1 MKRTKKVISLV
12 LLYIILNI
20 VVAPVSDDKTAW
32 ATENIPSYEK
42 IEEGYLHQVTK
53 YKDKYIANQRK
64 GPHEMGVFYFDG
76 SQKNILDYKVMLGN
90 ITENKVMLDSD
101 YNRAVFDI
109 STGKANPR
117 DELISIYENINNKLS
132 EKYGQYSYYL
142 DLEAKNLSDARWF
155 KFISK
160 NSGIVDE
167 YGNIITLVEDSVGV
181 MGLELTEEKV
191 YIWRDQ
197 PVMGLQVYDRKT
209 GKLLVNSIAPTDIV
223 PSFSKVIGDKIIT
236 CRYIDENRYDI
247 VSLRLENNE
256 WIIDKTLVTI
266 NNNINEAKG
275 ISTDK
280 NGDIWIVNEG
290 YVEKLENNEFIKKFK
305 VNKSLNCITVY
316 DDKHMLVWSL
326 DEGIY
331 TNIDVKDVVKEG
343 WIKESSIWYFYKNG
357 EKQKGWIYEEGKW
370 YYLNKDNGSMVTGLN
385 KIDSRQYVF
394 NNSGEMQIG
403 WAKADDTYYYADKS
417 GALTTGWIK
426 DGESWYYLNPVD
438 YKMTTGFATIDGHR
452 YSFLS
457 WGPMET
463 GWILDGNDYYYG
475 KSSGELVKGWIYDS
489 GKWYFIKD
497 DYKMATGFAID
508 GNKKY
513 YLNKWGQMQTGWIK
527 VDGNYYYG
535 KSSGE
540 LVKGWIE
547 KGSDWYFMNDDYI
560 METGWIIDANK
571 KYYLK
576 SWGAMQKGWL
586 RYEYKWYYLT
596 GSGAS
601 ATGWLEV
608 DGKKYYFD
616 QNGVMLSNTTVDGVQ
631 LGTDGSA
638 K

>member
-181 MGLELTEEKV
+181 MGLELTEDKV

-223 PSFSKVIGDKIIT
+223 PSFSKVIGDNIIT

-547 KGSDWYFMNDDYI
+547 MGSDWYFMNDDYI

-586 RYEYKWYYLT
+586 RYEDKWYYLT